1 MKPLLLDLLAEE
13 PNAFKRRNMMREF
26 LQARV
31 LLALQDSGAF
41 VNWAFVGGTALRFLF
56 RLPRYSEDL
65 DFSLT
70 EPGSDAGFEKHMTA
84 VRYSLANEN
93 YDVDIR
99 TRTHT
104 TVAAAQL
111 RFRGL
116 LFECGISPLRD
127 EVFMVKVEIDTNPP
141 AGAVT
146 GTKIVRRFVLLNLHH
161 YDKGS
166 LLAGKLHAVMTR
178 KYTKGRDL
186 YDLAWYL
193 GDASWPE
200 PNLVQL
206 NNALKQ
212 TGWEGGDMTGSNW
225 RQHIAARLGAL
236 DWDEARRDV
245 APFLEREQDVEM
257 ISLSALL
264 DLLQHD
270 HKATESCQPFRSSI
284 AM

>member
-1 MKPLLLDLLAEE
+1 MKPLLLDLLVEE
-13 PNAFKRRNMMREF
+13 PNLFKRRNMMREF
-26 LQARV
+26 LQARI

-70 EPGSDAGFEKHMTA
+70 APGSDAIFDKHMTA
-84 VRYSLANEN
+84 VRHHLSNET
-93 YDVDIR
+93 YDVDVK

-104 TVAAAQL
+104 TVAAAQV

-116 LFECGISPLRD
+116 LFEGGISPHRD
-127 EVFMVKVEIDTNPP
+127 EVFTVKVEIDTNPP

-146 GTKIVRRFVLLNLHH
+146 ETKVVRRFVLLNLHH
-161 YDKGS
+161 YDKAS
-166 LLAGKLHAVMTR
+166 LFAGKLHAVMTR

-193 GDASWPE
+193 ADASWPE

-206 NNALKQ
+206 DNALRQ
-212 TGWEGGDMTGSNW
+212 TGWEGGDLTGSNW
-225 RQHIAARLGAL
+225 RQHIAGRLDAL
-236 DWDEARRDV
+236 NWDEARRDV
-245 APFLEREQDVEM
+245 APFLEREQDAELITKPGM
-257 ISLSALL
+257 L
-264 DLLQHD
+264 DLLNRGHGW
-270 HKATESCQPFRSSI
+270 
-284 AM
+284 